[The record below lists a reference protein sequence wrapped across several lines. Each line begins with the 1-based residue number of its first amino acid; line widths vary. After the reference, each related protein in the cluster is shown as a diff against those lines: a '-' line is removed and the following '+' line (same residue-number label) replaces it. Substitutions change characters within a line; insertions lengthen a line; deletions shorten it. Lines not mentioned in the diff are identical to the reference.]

1 LVVESNS
8 VAGAEADVFQMEQTG
23 VLVKVRVVLAT
34 TDIVKVRGTGRDYCA
49 LGDRGWESD

>member
-1 LVVESNS
+1 MVESNS